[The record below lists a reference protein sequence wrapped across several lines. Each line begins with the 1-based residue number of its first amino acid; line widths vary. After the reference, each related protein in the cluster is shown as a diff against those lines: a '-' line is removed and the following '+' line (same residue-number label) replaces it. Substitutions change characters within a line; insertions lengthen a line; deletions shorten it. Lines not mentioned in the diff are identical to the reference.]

1 MIYLSQRQIEIA
13 MEFNQH
19 QNELI
24 KLSALANKFKI
35 TVRSIQNDIKA
46 LREVIESNGVEIQ
59 PIAGKGCVLVVR
71 DQIKASSFFTALSAQ
86 YYKNQKFSNHSSRVN
101 YVISE
106 LIKRDSYIK
115 SNEFAEKMFIS
126 QSIISSDLKDVRRIL
141 AKYDLK
147 LISKPG
153 YGIRVMGNEMNKRF
167 CLIKENIMLPP
178 VFDEKSVVKKE
189 GQIYYTSVIN
199 EVVTNNL
206 LECEFRISDIV
217 LQNLIIHIY
226 VSIMRMKKGLYI
238 VFESNYD
245 SLFSQHTYDI
255 AEKIMNECCSRFDI
269 ECCEAEV
276 LYLAI
281 NLFSK
286 REFDDQNFISSSTN
300 TLVIEGLEKIKQLY
314 HIDLTNE
321 LELRIALGLHILP
334 LMVRVE
340 NEMQFK
346 NVSILQI
353 KQNYP
358 LAYNVA
364 SDFASSIF
372 PIKTTLT
379 EDELSYV
386 AVHFLGVLEKKISQ
400 KSTNRILIISQYR
413 KSDTILLKQKILRY
427 IENIN
432 EIDIVP
438 EFALR
443 SDDFKSYDAIL
454 TTEKEVAQKHSSI
467 RYINYFLNDSDL
479 KKIEFALKGVSSIN
493 DILGKFDREMFIVG
507 DFKGKKDIIH
517 KLYLKAK
524 NKHNLDDQLLKSVM
538 LHEER
543 YSSSYFGNGIAIPH
557 PEELITDMTFISVA
571 KLDHEVHW
579 DNDFNVKMV
588 FLISIEKNNP
598 KSLQLWN
605 HLSLLISNERFITS
619 IDRIRTYDEF
629 ISIVADV
636 FKDYF

>member
-1 MIYLSQRQIEIA
+1 MFYLSQRQIEIA
-13 MEFNQH
+13 MEFYQQ

-24 KLSALANKFKI
+24 VLSTLASKFKI

-46 LREVIESNGVEIQ
+46 LREVIESNGIEIQ
-59 PIAGKGCVLVVR
+59 PIVGKGCILVVH
-71 DQIKASSFFTALSAQ
+71 DQIKATSFFSDLTNQ
-86 YYKNQKFSNHSSRVN
+86 YYNNQKFNNHSSRVN
-101 YVISE
+101 YMISE
-106 LIKRDSYIK
+106 LIKKDSYIK
-115 SNEFAEKMFIS
+115 SSEFAEKMFIS
-126 QSIISSDLKDVRRIL
+126 QSIISNDLKDVRRIL
-141 AKYDLK
+141 GKYELE
-147 LISKPG
+147 LVSKPG
-153 YGIRVMGNEMNKRF
+153 YGIRIVGNEMNKRF
-167 CLIKENIMLPP
+167 CLIKENILLPP
-178 VFDEKSVVKKE
+178 VFDEKSVEKKE
-189 GQIYYTSVIN
+189 GQVFYTRVIN

-206 LECEFRISDIV
+206 LESEFRISDIV

-226 VSIMRMKKGLYI
+226 VSIMRMQRGLYI
-238 VFESNYD
+238 VFDNNND
-245 SLFSQHTYDI
+245 SRFSQHTFDI
-255 AEKIMNECCSRFDI
+255 ANRIMSECCNRFNIQSCD
-269 ECCEAEV
+269 AEV

-286 REFDDQNFISSSTN
+286 REFDDQNFISSTTN

-314 HIDLTNE
+314 QIDLTNE

-340 NEMQFK
+340 NDMQFK

-364 SDFASSIF
+364 SDFTNSLF
-372 PIKTTLT
+372 PMKTVLT
-379 EDELSYV
+379 EDEISYV
-386 AVHFLGVLEKKISQ
+386 AVHFLGVLEKKISK

-413 KSDTILLKQKILRY
+413 KSDTILLKQKIFRY

-432 EIDIVP
+432 EIDIIP
-438 EFALR
+438 EFSLR
-443 SDDFKSYDAIL
+443 NEDFVSYDAIL
-454 TTEKEVAQKHSSI
+454 TTEKEIAQKYSNI

-479 KKIEFALKGVSSIN
+479 KKIEFALKGVNSID
-493 DILGKFDREMFIVG
+493 DILSKFHHDMFIV
-507 DFKGKKDIIH
+507 DKFKNKGEIIN
-517 KLYLKAK
+517 KLYLRAK
-524 NKHNLDDQLLKSVM
+524 SKFNLDDRLLKSVL

-571 KLDHEVHW
+571 KLKNEVYW

-588 FLISIEKNNP
+588 LLISIEKNNP

-605 HLSLLISNERFITS
+605 HLSLIISNERFISS
-619 IDRIRTYDEF
+619 IDKLNTFDDF
-629 ISIVADV
+629 ISSVTDV